1 MMKTEMEKNMEEIF
15 DLPETKPMVE
25 VIDESRVTPMPKATI
40 DQDDVMDDY
49 HYARENLKN
58 IIDSAQQSI
67 DDLSSIASTSES
79 PRAYEVLSDL
89 MKTIVNANK
98 DLLELQRKVKQLK
111 DDGEKPS
118 NVTNALFVGST
129 AELQKLI
136 KDNDNDVKKI
146 ANKIN

>member
-89 MKTIVNANK
+89 MKTLVNANK

-136 KDNDNDVKKI
+136 KDN
-146 ANKIN
+146 

>member
-1 MMKTEMEKNMEEIF
+1 MKTEMEKNMEEIF

-25 VIDESRVTPMPKATI
+25 VIDESRVTPMPKTTI

-136 KDNDNDVKKI
+136 KDN
-146 ANKIN
+146 

>member
-1 MMKTEMEKNMEEIF
+1 MEKNMEEIF

-136 KDNDNDVKKI
+136 KDN
-146 ANKIN
+146 

>member
-40 DQDDVMDDY
+40 EQDDVMDDY

-136 KDNDNDVKKI
+136 KDN
-146 ANKIN
+146 